1 MTRSYPF
8 RSAAAAACLLLATA
22 AAQARTC
29 ALTISS
35 NDQMQFDQA
44 ELKVAADCKTVDLTL
59 KHSGTL
65 PVSAMGHNWVL
76 TETAAARA
84 VALAG
89 MNAGA
94 ASAYVK
100 PGDERVI
107 ASTPVIGGGG
117 STRISF
123 STDRLAKGGDYTFFC
138 SFPGHWSVMKG
149 KLVFG

>member
-1 MTRSYPF
+1 MHRSSPIVLV
-8 RSAAAAACLLLATA
+8 AGLLLAG
-22 AAQARTC
+22 AAQAKTC

-44 ELKVAADCKTVDLTL
+44 ELKVAADCTQVELTL

-65 PVSAMGHNWVL
+65 PATAMGHNWVL
-76 TETAAARA
+76 TETAAMRS

-94 ASAYVK
+94 AAGYVK

-107 ASTPVIGGGG
+107 AATPVIGGGA
-117 STRISF
+117 STKISF
-123 STDRLAKGGDYTFFC
+123 ATARLTKGGDYSFFC
-138 SFPGHWSVMKG
+138 SFPGHWNVMKG

>member
-1 MTRSYPF
+1 MQRTLS
-8 RSAAAAACLLLATA
+8 SLLVAMGLACAGGV
-22 AAQARTC
+22 QAKTC
-29 ALTISS
+29 ALAISS

-44 ELKVAADCKTVDLTL
+44 ELKVASDCTSVELTL
-59 KHSGTL
+59 RHAGKL
-65 PVSAMGHNWVL
+65 PAAAMGHNWVL
-76 TETAAARA
+76 TETSAMRS

-94 ASAYVK
+94 AAGYVK

-107 ASTPVIGGGG
+107 AATPVIGGGA
-117 STRISF
+117 STKISF
-123 STDRLAKGGDYTFFC
+123 TTDKLRKGGDYSFFC

>member
-1 MTRSYPF
+1 MHRSSPIVLV
-8 RSAAAAACLLLATA
+8 AGLLLAA
-22 AAQARTC
+22 AAQAKTC

-44 ELKVAADCKTVDLTL
+44 ELKVAADCTQVELTL

-65 PVSAMGHNWVL
+65 PATAMGHNWVL
-76 TETAAARA
+76 TETAAMRS

-94 ASAYVK
+94 AAGYVK

-107 ASTPVIGGGG
+107 AATPVIGGGA
-117 STRISF
+117 STKISF
-123 STDRLAKGGDYTFFC
+123 ATARLTKGGDYSFFC
-138 SFPGHWSVMKG
+138 SFPGHWNVMKG

>member
-1 MTRSYPF
+1 MTLRL
-8 RSAAAAACLLLATA
+8 AAACIALLATGA
-22 AAQARTC
+22 VQARTC

-35 NDQMQFDQA
+35 SDQMQFDQA
-44 ELKVAADCKTVDLTL
+44 ELKVAADCTAVELTL

-65 PVSAMGHNWVL
+65 PATAMGHNWVL
-76 TETAAARA
+76 TDTAAMRS

-94 ASAYVK
+94 ASGYVK

-107 ASTPVIGGGG
+107 AATPVIGGGG

-123 STDRLAKGGDYTFFC
+123 STAKLAKGGDYSFFC
-138 SFPGHWSVMKG
+138 SFPGHWSIMKG
-149 KLVFG
+149 KLVYG

>member
-1 MTRSYPF
+1 MHRSSPIF
-8 RSAAAAACLLLATA
+8 LVAGLLLAG
-22 AAQARTC
+22 AAQAKTC

-44 ELKVAADCKTVDLTL
+44 ELKVAADCTQVELTL

-65 PVSAMGHNWVL
+65 PATAMGHNWVL
-76 TETAAARA
+76 TETAVMRS

-94 ASAYVK
+94 AAGYVK

-107 ASTPVIGGGG
+107 AATPVIGGGA
-117 STRISF
+117 STKISF
-123 STDRLAKGGDYTFFC
+123 ATARLSKGGDYSFFC
-138 SFPGHWSVMKG
+138 SFPGHWNVMKG
-149 KLVFG
+149 KLVYG

>member
-1 MTRSYPF
+1 MHKTHKTLF
-8 RSAAAAACLLLATA
+8 AIACLALAG

-29 ALTISS
+29 ALSISS

-44 ELKVAADCKTVDLTL
+44 ELKVAADCTAVELTL

-65 PVSAMGHNWVL
+65 PATAMGHNWVL
-76 TETAAARA
+76 TETAAMRS

-94 ASAYVK
+94 AAGDVK
-100 PGDERVI
+100 AGDARVI
-107 ASTPVIGGGG
+107 AATPVIGGGAR
-117 STRISF
+117 TKISF
-123 STDRLAKGGDYTFFC
+123 ATDKLRKGGDYSFFC
-138 SFPGHWSVMKG
+138 AFPGHWSVMKG